1 MIGVLLN
8 FKNFIIMFK
17 KNLKLEGAQE
27 LTKNELKA
35 VKGGVTEVCAK
46 ALISGEAILKNGA
59 CPPEY
64 PLAGGGC
71 CFSL

>member
-1 MIGVLLN
+1 
-8 FKNFIIMFK
+8 
-17 KNLKLEGAQE
+17 LEGAQE

>member
-1 MIGVLLN
+1 M
-8 FKNFIIMFK
+8 
-17 KNLKLEGAQE
+17 EGAQE

>member
-1 MIGVLLN
+1 
-8 FKNFIIMFK
+8 MFK
-17 KNLKLEGAQE
+17 KILKLEGAQE

-59 CPPEY
+59 PCPPEY

>member
-1 MIGVLLN
+1 
-8 FKNFIIMFK
+8 MFK
-17 KNLKLEGAQE
+17 KILKLEGAQE

-59 CPPEY
+59 ACPPEY